1 MNEQTKCQGHTAG
14 GSWPSSSSVAVAAA
28 TVVVPTSAMSWVDRT
43 LQCTYMRV
51 GSSSTKLGEPPGRR
65 KWSCR
70 ATTSS
75 HASLE
80 RLRKDSIVCLRD
92 SAWMGFE
99 MYPSMPPSRHFS
111 R

>member
-1 MNEQTKCQGHTAG
+1 VDPKTRNRIMAG
-14 GSWPSSSSVAVAAA
+14 VLVLMLVVVAVAAA

-99 MYPSMPPSRHFS
+99 M
-111 R
+111 